1 MRRGIVGFPLQ
12 ERDEDVLDFIV
23 VERGEEW
30 TMIRRKKGCS
40 TERFLNFKCS
50 PHESLLYGA
59 IKERNI
65 PHSIIPEER
74 ALLLKEV
81 RPNGDSALELK
92 PGIELR
98 ILPGNPGNSWE
109 IGLV

>member
-1 MRRGIVGFPLQ
+1 MRRGVVGFPFR
-12 ERDEDVLDFIV
+12 ERDEDIPDFIV
-23 VERGEEW
+23 VESGEEW

-40 TERFLNFKCS
+40 TERFLNFKCP
-50 PHESLLYGA
+50 PHESLLYKA

-81 RPNGDSALELK
+81 QANGDSALVLK
-92 PGIELR
+92 PGMELR
-98 ILPGNPGNSWE
+98 IFPNNPGNSWG